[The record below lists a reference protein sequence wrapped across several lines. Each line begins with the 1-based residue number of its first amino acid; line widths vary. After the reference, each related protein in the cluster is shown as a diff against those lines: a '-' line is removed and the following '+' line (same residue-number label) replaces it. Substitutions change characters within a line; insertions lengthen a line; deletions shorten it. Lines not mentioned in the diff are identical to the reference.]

1 MGWRY
6 YLVMLENSENT
17 GYVQQLADALISTVG
32 DDRIGTPRFV
42 RWLDRLDPE
51 VSVDGSMS
59 LIVEICN
66 RIFDGEPSRL
76 ERSGN
81 GEFHGTIH
89 AVWAN
94 GSSALISVG
103 PSGANESL
111 EPDIMLLGSSG
122 AVYFDGTLGGQR
134 TVEQVPL

>member
-1 MGWRY
+1 
-6 YLVMLENSENT
+6 MLENSENT
-17 GYVQQLADALISTVG
+17 AYLQRLADSLVSTVG
-32 DDRIGTPRFV
+32 NDRVGTPRFV

-51 VSVDGSMS
+51 VSIDDSMS

-81 GEFHGTIH
+81 GESHGTIH

-103 PSGANESL
+103 PSGSNEAS
-111 EPDIMLLGSSG
+111 EPEIMLLGSAG
-122 AVYFDGTLGGQR
+122 AIYFDGTLGGQR
-134 TVEQVPL
+134 TVDQVSG